1 MGDRK
6 QQGDSEYGD
15 SEYDPRALDFLR
27 REDFLDDPGEV
38 TEEPRTLVTSSAAA
52 KASCT
57 VAEALAH
64 WTSSSLGDTP
74 DTTGFVKAA
83 SKALGPRGPA
93 PPYPAPNFRGRPVLP
108 GRELPPVP
116 VFDTTTRQV
125 DRELHAHLVS
135 S

>member
-27 REDFLDDPGEV
+27 REEFLDDPEEV

-57 VAEALAH
+57 VAEDFAH
-64 WTSSSLGDTP
+64 WESSSLGETP
-74 DTTGFVKAA
+74 DTTGFAKAT
-83 SKALGPRGPA
+83 SKAHPARGPA
-93 PPYPAPNFRGRPVLP
+93 PPYPAPTVRGRPVLP
-108 GRELPPVP
+108 GRELTPVP
-116 VFDTTTRQV
+116 VFDTTRQV
-125 DRELHAHLVS
+125 NKELHAHLTFSV
-135 S
+135 